1 MILRKA
7 FAFIRRSYMLQMSY
21 KLESIL
27 RMFFMLFNIL
37 TYYFVAKLVGT
48 AGAKYLEPYG
58 GDYFSFVLIGIA
70 FSTYLMV
77 SLRGFS
83 ETIRDEQMMGT
94 LEAML
99 VTPTDTATVI
109 TFSSLWSFIFAS
121 IRVVLYLLVGI
132 FLGVNLNNAN
142 LLGAL
147 IILFLTI
154 LSFSSLGMLAASF
167 IMIFKRGDPI
177 NMMFM
182 STSELFGGVF
192 FPIEVLPWWLQ
203 SISHLFPMTYSL
215 SGMRHALLQGY
226 SLHDLLPEIST
237 LVIFCMILM
246 PLSLLII
253 RFAVKRVKEE
263 GTLVQY

>member
-1 MILRKA
+1 
-7 FAFIRRSYMLQMSY
+7 
-21 KLESIL
+21 
-27 RMFFMLFNIL
+27 
-37 TYYFVAKLVGT
+37 
-48 AGAKYLEPYG
+48 
-58 GDYFSFVLIGIA
+58 
-70 FSTYLMV
+70 
-77 SLRGFS
+77 
-83 ETIRDEQMMGT
+83 
-94 LEAML
+94 
-99 VTPTDTATVI
+99 VI

-121 IRVVLYLLVGI
+121 IRVLLYLIVGI
-132 FLGVNLNNAN
+132 LLGVNMTNAN

-147 IILFLTI
+147 IILILTI
-154 LSFSSLGMLAASF
+154 LSFSSLGILAASF

-237 LVIFCMILM
+237 LVIFSLILL
-246 PLSLLII
+246 PLSLFII